1 MSEATKLPDWPPRP
15 ADANKGTF
23 GRALILA
30 GSRGMSGAA
39 QLAGLACLR
48 GGAGLVRVAVPHGI
62 QSLIALASP
71 TLMTAALPEDDEGRF
86 GADALPEW
94 LRLAEAN
101 DVVALG
107 PGLGRG
113 PKLDDIVP
121 AFLARIERPLV
132 VDADGL
138 NALSEETLA
147 KHRGPVI
154 ITPHPGEFGR
164 LVKLPVPEVQARRGE
179 LATAFAKRTGCI
191 VLLKGQHTIV
201 TDGDRVH
208 VNTTGNP
215 GMAIPGAGDVLT
227 GLITALI
234 AQKFTLFDAARLG
247 AHLHGMAG
255 DLVRDRQ
262 GEVGILAT
270 DLVDALPLA
279 IRRFRTAPSP

>member
-23 GRALILA
+23 GRALIIA

-39 QLAGLACLR
+39 QLSGLACLR
-48 GGAGLVRVAVPHGI
+48 GGAGLVRVAVPRGI
-62 QSLIALASP
+62 QPLVALASP
-71 TLMTAALPEDDEGRF
+71 ALMTAALPENDDGRF
-86 GADALPEW
+86 GDGALAEW
-94 LRLAEAN
+94 TRLAEAN
-101 DVVALG
+101 DVVAVG
-107 PGLGRG
+107 PGLGRS
-113 PKLDDIVP
+113 PALDEIVP
-121 AFLARIERPLV
+121 TFLTRAEGPLV

-147 KHRGPVI
+147 RHRGPVI

-164 LVKLPVPEVQARRGE
+164 LVKLPVAEVRACRGE

-191 VLLKGQHTIV
+191 VLLKGQHTII

-227 GLITALI
+227 GFITALI

-270 DLVDALPLA
+270 DLIDALPQA
-279 IRRFRTAPSP
+279 IGRFRTAPSP